1 MYSMKTVHHDMQIAI
16 SGIWWDTGGDMKKWG
31 ADFGIPVAV
40 L

>member
-1 MYSMKTVHHDMQIAI
+1 MKTVHHDIRIAI
-16 SGIWWDTGGDMKKWG
+16 FGIWWDIGGYMKKWG